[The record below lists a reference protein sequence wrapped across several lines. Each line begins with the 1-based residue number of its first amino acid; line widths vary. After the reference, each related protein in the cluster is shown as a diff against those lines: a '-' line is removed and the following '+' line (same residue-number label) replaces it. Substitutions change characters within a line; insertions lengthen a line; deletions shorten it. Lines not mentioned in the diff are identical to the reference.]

1 MGVISKPIH
10 YVPEWDGTKVEE
22 IRVPGAD
29 YPTIFFEAETPVL
42 AEDTAVA
49 VEISAD
55 AAIAPEI
62 LFAGLILIGLLYS
75 ARYFLVP
82 LIKLIKIP
90 GSGWFAEIINK
101 AISFITDPIKNFLK
115 GILVW
120 IANGIEA
127 HAEPITRLL
136 ETGAWAIH
144 DTAIELA
151 NFAASTTEAIA
162 TLVVTVIPREI
173 RRELA
178 PVKKMVLTI
187 WGDIQ
192 AWNAIVKR
200 YGFRNFRVFLA
211 AATPAIVALRK
222 GIAYVISQG
231 HASFAGALSSFQ
243 WAWERVKLY
252 EETVRKLKFY
262 DVPAWIRHV
271 ETVITKTIPQTI
283 HKLALRVGKI
293 EGLIKENALGI
304 PVLMAL
310 MTAAARARWF
320 RPAIPEV
327 CTEVGDCAANN
338 LLGKA
343 RWQWFKDL
351 LGLLLAATL
360 DALII
365 ADICEVG
372 KMVTVIANDF
382 AGALG
387 ELGAAESWLAKS
399 SCGGAGYEPPAP
411 LYQTGYSAL

>member
-1 MGVISKPIH
+1 MGVITKPIH
-10 YVPEWDGTKVEE
+10 NVPLNGSRVGEE
-22 IRVPGAD
+22 IRIPGAD
-29 YPTIFFEAETPVL
+29 YPTVIFEAETPVL

-49 VEISAD
+49 AEISAD

-62 LFAGLILIGLLYS
+62 FVAGFILMGLLYS

-82 LIKLIKIP
+82 LLKLIKIP
-90 GSGWFAEIINK
+90 GANWFSDFVNK
-101 AISFITDPIKNFLK
+101 VISFITDPIKNFLK
-115 GILVW
+115 GILVT
-120 IANGIEA
+120 IANGIEHA
-127 HAEPITRLL
+127 AEPITRAL
-136 ETGAWAIH
+136 ETGAWVLH

-162 TLVVTVIPREI
+162 TIVVTVIPREI

-187 WGDIQ
+187 WGDIKV
-192 AWNAIVKR
+192 WNATVKR
-200 YGFRNFRVFLA
+200 FGFRNLRTFLA
-211 AATPAIVALRK
+211 VAAPAIVELRK

-231 HASFAGALSSFQ
+231 HKSFAGALSSFQ

-327 CTEVGDCAANN
+327 CTEVGDCAAGN
-338 LLGKA
+338 LLGKSNWA
-343 RWQWFKDL
+343 WFKDL
-351 LGLLLAATL
+351 LGLLLAAAI
-360 DALII
+360 DALVI
-365 ADICEVG
+365 ANICEVG
-372 KMVTVIANDF
+372 QMVDGIANEF
-382 AGALG
+382 IGGLGLLSAG
-387 ELGAAESWLAKS
+387 ESWLAKS
-399 SCGGAGYEPPAP
+399 SCPGAASTIPPP
-411 LYQTGYSAL
+411 LYQTPNSML